1 MAKCHEKTANAR
13 NHFQHTLSKQLV
25 DENQAIAVE
34 SLKIKNMLKNRK
46 LSKHIADAF
55 WHSLLLKIAY
65 KAKAAGKHHVAIDTF
80 FPSSKIHFDC
90 GFKADSM
97 PLGIRHW
104 DCPNCGKTGIDRDIN
119 AARNIKQQGILKLKA
134 AGLSVSACAVE
145 AALLFAHGMSPTV
158 VNVGKTPRLAI
169 GEIPTVN
176 IACVEKVYEEELS
189 PPRSTSV
196 SNDMVKPDW
205 LNPNSSRFKSGRSL
219 HTITNVQALP
229 FSVLAEYAEETMG
242 AGLSLCARD
251 ECVGNLSHLDNKVQ
265 VTTGSP
271 KGSNPYGD
279 GAIVLAEPLGVYG
292 WGNSQRRRRVAGL
305 SFDRRLN
312 YVG

>member
-1 MAKCHEKTANAR
+1 MHRSTEGKLKSITLSRTVTGKYYASLLIEDGVDAPEALTHLDYDKIIGLDVGLTHLIVDSKARKKNNLRFLKRSADNLRRKQKKLSRKKKGSARRAKARLLVAKCHEKTANAR

-134 AGLSVSACAVE
+134 AGLSVSANGGLRKSASTAV
-145 AALLFAHGMSPTV
+145 AA
-158 VNVGKTPRLAI
+158 
-169 GEIPTVN
+169 
-176 IACVEKVYEEELS
+176 
-189 PPRSTSV
+189 
-196 SNDMVKPDW
+196 
-205 LNPNSSRFKSGRSL
+205 
-219 HTITNVQALP
+219 
-229 FSVLAEYAEETMG
+229 
-242 AGLSLCARD
+242 
-251 ECVGNLSHLDNKVQ
+251 
-265 VTTGSP
+265 
-271 KGSNPYGD
+271 
-279 GAIVLAEPLGVYG
+279 
-292 WGNSQRRRRVAGL
+292 
-305 SFDRRLN
+305 
-312 YVG
+312 